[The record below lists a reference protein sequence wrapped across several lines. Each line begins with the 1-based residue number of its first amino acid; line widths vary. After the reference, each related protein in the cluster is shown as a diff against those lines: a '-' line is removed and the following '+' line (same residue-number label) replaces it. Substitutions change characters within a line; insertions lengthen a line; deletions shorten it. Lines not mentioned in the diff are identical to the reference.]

1 MDHATCVERLWSEYV
16 KHGRLIVAL
25 DVDGTVFDFHNQQ
38 ATYPRVIQLMR
49 ECEALGFY
57 IMVFTARG
65 SDTLPH
71 AIEHVRSL
79 GLTVASVNAN
89 PFPLPYGNNGKPYYN
104 VLLDD
109 RAGLASAYAT
119 LRAVVDRIHGK
130 PPTTLY
136 SDLPPL
142 SPSIP

>member
-1 MDHATCVERLWSEYV
+1 MTDPFMEHDRCVERLWSEYT

-25 DVDGTVFDFHNQQ
+25 DVDGTIFDFHNQQ
-38 ATYPRVIQLMR
+38 ATYPKVTQLMR

-57 IMVFTARG
+57 IVVFTARG
-65 SDTLPH
+65 PDALL
-71 AIEHVRSL
+71 AAVEHVRSL

-89 PFPLPYGNNGKPYYN
+89 PFPLPYGNHGKPYYN
-104 VLLDD
+104 ILLDD

-130 PPTTLY
+130 PPTAL
-136 SDLPPL
+136 
-142 SPSIP
+142 